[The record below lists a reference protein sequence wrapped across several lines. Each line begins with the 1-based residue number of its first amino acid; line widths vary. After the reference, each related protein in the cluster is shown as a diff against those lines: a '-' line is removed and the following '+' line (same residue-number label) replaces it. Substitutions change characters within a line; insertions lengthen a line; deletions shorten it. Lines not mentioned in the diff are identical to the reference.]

1 MNSDLSPSK
10 MVELNVELKRPIV
23 AHSEPFFFHPT
34 FSEVSDKLKSWTK
47 RFPHS
52 VDPSIFTDLA
62 LLYSL
67 TPERYLAHRHAFHL
81 FRLVVSLHLIQK
93 KLIYSLSCQPD
104 QRQLEI
110 RWISTSLVFPF
121 STKPVLGCLIGFNM
135 LSRYELFDEE
145 NILLALQKHLPQLK
159 LVEESPYCHTS
170 QHKNLKLFYF
180 EIEEKNGSIFSI
192 IKPNVLKEC
201 IREKLKISIQSLT
214 PTIFMKLNEEEH
226 YKHIIT
232 LSQEIRS
239 LQDQPQVYITL
250 EQQTK
255 SEVIFR
261 IILVYI
267 SPFHNFPLKK
277 WFFNCSF
284 VSERTLTVK
293 HVDGHPVEAH
303 VFCLHLPREASIL
316 RSDGALDFYAARKNI
331 SNLIRTAI
339 GEFRDYNGGIIVQQQ
354 DLLSNFQ
361 KHFPE
366 VAASDPELI
375 ETFFYAIVPVE
386 KQVVL
391 SQDILSKLFRH
402 FLENRNRDFPKSA
415 SYVLHA
421 YPYDSHLFL
430 VIFGEHSSIKPVLSE
445 VLQELSQSAK
455 DIAYAIIDTTKG
467 VFLSGVCLD
476 QDPSIIG
483 PFLKKLKASL
493 DRWQEKRREE
503 NILKI
508 GIEHPMVSLDPRIGA
523 DTVTGNVLK
532 LLFEGLTR
540 FDQNGNIENAVAE
553 SIAISPDLKQYVFKL
568 RSSFWNDGS
577 SVSAYDFVYAWK
589 KILSPDFETT
599 FAHLFY
605 PIKNAKE
612 VKEAN
617 LPMDALGVQA
627 TDDLTLTVELAHP
640 TAYFLQLTALPIYS
654 PVHRLIDEQC
664 PQWPYQSG
672 KSFPCNGPFQLQLNE
687 PSQGYRFIKN
697 PLYWNGKNINVDQIT
712 LTLINPVHAIQA
724 FRKGELDWIGS
735 PMGDWYPFF
744 QRSSDEKIVTFR
756 DSGSSWCIFNAAA
769 FPFHHVKLRQAF
781 GHAIQRARIIDKA
794 FLPLTAAYSPL
805 LPHLRQ
811 ANYPSFPEYDLKKA
825 QQLLHEALRELN
837 ITKETL
843 SPLTI
848 VFQEKGIREYTAQCL
863 KEQFRE
869 CLGIECELRSLSRRA
884 YFEKMISG
892 DFQIGLGLWTSL
904 IDDPS
909 YTLNAFRSPY
919 EGINFGKWEHLDF
932 QRALKMS
939 EQVANPFQ
947 RSCSLIKA
955 EEILC
960 DQMPIVPLFYQP
972 SQLLIKKDLQVSF
985 RLPCGPFCFEK
996 CFYQK

>member
-1 MNSDLSPSK
+1 
-10 MVELNVELKRPIV
+10 E
-23 AHSEPFFFHPT
+23 
-34 FSEVSDKLKSWTK
+34 KLKSWIA

-52 VDPSIFTDLA
+52 VNPSIFTDLY

-67 TPERYLAHRHAFHL
+67 NTERFLAHRHAFHL
-81 FRLVVSLHLIQK
+81 FRLIISLHLIQK
-93 KLIYSLSCQPD
+93 KLLYSLSCLPD

-110 RWISTSLVFPF
+110 RWIPTSLVFPF
-121 STKPVLGCLIGFNM
+121 TTKPVLGCLIGFNM
-135 LSRYELFDEE
+135 LSRFELFDEE
-145 NILLALQKHLPQLK
+145 NILLSLQKHLPQLK

-180 EIEEKNGSIFSI
+180 EIEEKSGSIFSI
-192 IKPNVLKEC
+192 IKPDVLKES
-201 IREKLKISIQSLT
+201 IREKIKISIQSLT

-250 EQQTK
+250 EQQTEK
-255 SEVIFR
+255 EIIFR

-277 WFFNCSF
+277 WFFNCTF
-284 VSERTLTVK
+284 VHERTLTVK

-316 RSDGALDFYAARKNI
+316 RSNGALDFYAARKNI

-339 GEFRDYNGGIIVQQQ
+339 GEFRDYNGGIIIQQQ
-354 DLLSNFQ
+354 DLLGGFF

-366 VAASDPELI
+366 CASSDPELI

-391 SQDILSKLFRH
+391 SQDILSKLFIH
-402 FLENRNRDFPKSA
+402 FLENRHSDFPKNA
-415 SYVLHA
+415 AYVLDT
-421 YPYDSHLFL
+421 YPHDSHLFL
-430 VIFGEHSSIKPVLSE
+430 IVYGEHVSIKPILSE
-445 VLQELSQSAK
+445 LLQELHSTSK
-455 DIAYAIIDTTKG
+455 DIAYAFIDTPKG
-467 VFLSGVCLD
+467 LFLSGVFLD
-476 QDPSIIG
+476 HDPAIIG
-483 PFLKKLKASL
+483 PFLHKLKQAL

-503 NILKI
+503 LVLRI
-508 GIEHPMVSLDPRIGA
+508 GMEHPMVSLDPRIAG
-523 DTVTGNVLK
+523 DTVSGNMLK

-553 SIAISPDLKQYVFKL
+553 SIAVSPDLREYVFKL

-577 SVSAYDFVYAWK
+577 SVSAHDFVYAWK
-589 KILSPDFETT
+589 KILAPDFETT

-605 PIKNAKE
+605 PIKNARE
-612 VKEAN
+612 VKEGA
-617 LPMDALGVQA
+617 LQMDALGIQA
-627 TDDLTLTVELAHP
+627 IDDFTLKVELINP
-640 TAYFLQLTALPIYS
+640 TAYFLQLLALPIYS
-654 PVHRLIDEQC
+654 PVNRLIDEQC

-672 KSFPCNGPFQLQLNE
+672 KSYPCNGPFQLKMNE
-687 PSQGYRFIKN
+687 PCQGYQLVKN
-697 PLYWNGKNINVDQIT
+697 PLYWNGRNLNVDQIT
-712 LTLINPVHAIQA
+712 MTIINPAHAIQA
-724 FRKGELDWIGS
+724 LQRGELDWIGN

-744 QRSSDEKIVTFR
+744 NNAKEEKVVTFR
-756 DSGSSWCIFNAAA
+756 SSGASWCMFNTIAY
-769 FPFHHVKLRQAF
+769 PFHHVKLRQAF
-781 GHAIQRARIIDKA
+781 AYAIQRSKIIEKA
-794 FLPLTAAYSPL
+794 YLPLEAAYSPL

-811 ANYPSFPEYDLKKA
+811 SNCPAFPEYDLMKA
-825 QQLLHEALRELN
+825 QQLFQEALRELN
-837 ITKETL
+837 ITKESL
-843 SPLTI
+843 SPVSL
-848 VFQEKGIREYTAQCL
+848 VFQEKGIREYTAKCL
-863 KEQFRE
+863 QEQFQE
-869 CLGIECELRSLSRRA
+869 CFGIECELKPLSRPA
-884 YFEKMISG
+884 YFDKMASG
-892 DFQIGLGLWTSL
+892 DFQMGLALWTSL
-904 IDDPS
+904 VDDPS
-909 YTLNAFRSPY
+909 YTLNAFKSPY

-960 DQMPIVPLFYQP
+960 DQMPIVPLYYQP
-972 SQLLIKKDLQVSF
+972 TQLLVKKELQVSY

-996 CFYQK
+996 SFIPN